1 VRTEGSNEAVGA
13 ADIQAGHAGRQQR
26 CDAVE
31 ALAHSTEEGRERLMA
46 KKAKASK
53 KKGGK
58 KR

>member
-1 VRTEGSNEAVGA
+1 MPG
-13 ADIQAGHAGRQQR
+13 GRRR

-31 ALAHSTEEGRERLMA
+31 ALAHSTEEGGENQMA
-46 KKAKASK
+46 KKAKAAK